1 MVKFVLLLPKKKN
14 LSRND
19 FMHEWKDVCVPMAA
33 KIPGLRRYVI
43 NAVAEEPGGKTPRYD
58 GIAELW
64 FDDAA
69 SGQTA
74 LGSDQGKAVVE
85 HMPKFTDMNNFV
97 LSVTEEQVII

>member
-14 LSRND
+14 LSRDD
-19 FMHEWKDVCVPMAA
+19 FMHEWQDVCVPMAA

-43 NAVAEEPGGKTPRYD
+43 NPVAQEADGKTSRYD

-69 SGQTA
+69 SGQAA
-74 LGSDQGKAVVE
+74 LGSTQGKAVVE
-85 HMPKFTDMNNFV
+85 HMPKFTDMDNFV
-97 LSVTEEQVII
+97 LSVTEEKVII